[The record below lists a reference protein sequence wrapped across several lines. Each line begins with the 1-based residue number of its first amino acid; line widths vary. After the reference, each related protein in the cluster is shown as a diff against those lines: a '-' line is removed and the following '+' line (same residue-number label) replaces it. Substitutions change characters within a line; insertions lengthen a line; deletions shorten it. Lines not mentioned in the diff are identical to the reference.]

1 MDMGAGQPDVGVVEG
16 QHRSMSRA
24 ARAPGPDRLA
34 VRRCLP
40 DCRKRRIPAR
50 PNGYLADGNR
60 SAKPWKNGRSASSPQ
75 RSSHNV
81 SVLLLSHQPSG
92 WTTPR
97 TGQTRV
103 LASRETRLHGWQ
115 TDRIVPTP
123 RVSSPLS
130 APSPMEVE
138 GGRFFGCSVGIED
151 KPAGDP
157 AHGLTEQLR
166 RT

>member
-1 MDMGAGQPDVGVVEG
+1 M
-16 QHRSMSRA
+16 
-24 ARAPGPDRLA
+24 
-34 VRRCLP
+34 
-40 DCRKRRIPAR
+40 
-50 PNGYLADGNR
+50 
-60 SAKPWKNGRSASSPQ
+60 
-75 RSSHNV
+75 
-81 SVLLLSHQPSG
+81 
-92 WTTPR
+92 
-97 TGQTRV
+97 

-157 AHGLTEQLR
+157 AHGLTEQLLTDR
-166 RT
+166 SAD